1 MNHAAAVV
9 HVDRLELSFVREP
22 WAFADDNRA
31 VIDAYFAALR
41 RATPALWNGRV
52 LMMVRHALEGAVFR
66 GWYVET
72 DYASFT
78 AWRHWGHARAER
90 DCFGAAAVISSDGAV
105 LLGLMSERTVNAGRL
120 YFFCG
125 TPDLNDV
132 ADGRVD
138 LDFSV
143 TRELKEESGLAI
155 TELEAEPGWTTVV
168 EAARIAHIK
177 VLRSRQD
184 AESLRVRMLAHLAG
198 EAHPELSDIC
208 IVRGIADIDRTMPR
222 FVTAFLEHRFGR
234 STPCP

>member
-1 MNHAAAVV
+1 MSDATVV
-9 HVDRLELSFVREP
+9 HVERLALSFVRER
-22 WAFADDNRA
+22 WGFADDNRA

-66 GWYVET
+66 GCYVET

-78 AWRHWGHARAER
+78 AWRHWGHARDER

-105 LLGLMSERTVNAGRL
+105 LLGLMSDRTVNAGRL

-125 TPDLNDV
+125 TPDPSDV

-143 TRELKEESGLAI
+143 TRELKEESGLDIAA
-155 TELEAEPGWTTVV
+155 LEAEPGWTTVI
-168 EAARIAHIK
+168 ERARIAHIK
-177 VLRSRQD
+177 VLHSRQT
-184 AESLRVRMLAHLAG
+184 AENLRARMLAHLAG
-198 EAHPELSDIC
+198 EADPELCDIR
-208 IVRGIADIDRTMPR
+208 IVRGTGDIDGRMPR
-222 FVTAFLEHRFGR
+222 FVTAFLEHRFGL
-234 STPCP
+234 SAPSP

>member
-1 MNHAAAVV
+1 MSDAAVV
-9 HVDRLELSFVREP
+9 HVDRLALHVVPER
-22 WAFADDNRA
+22 WAFADENRA

-52 LMMVRHALEGAVFR
+52 LMMVRHALAGAVFR

-78 AWRHWGHARAER
+78 AWRHWGHVGHER

-105 LLGLMSERTVNAGRL
+105 LLGLMSERTLNAGRL

-125 TPDLNDV
+125 TPDPSDV
-132 ADGRVD
+132 VEGRVD

-143 TRELKEESGLAI
+143 SRELKEESGLDIA
-155 TELEAEPGWTTVV
+155 ELAAEPGWTTVI

-177 VLRSRQD
+177 VLRSRQNAD
-184 AESLRVRMLAHLAG
+184 TLRARMLAHLAG
-198 EAHPELSDIC
+198 EAHPELCDIR
-208 IVRGIADIDRTMPR
+208 IVRGVGDIDRRMPR
-222 FVTAFLEHRFGR
+222 FVTAFLQRHFKGG
-234 STPCP
+234 

>member
-1 MNHAAAVV
+1 MTDAAVV
-9 HVDRLELSFVREP
+9 HVDRLDLRLVPER

-31 VIDAYFAALR
+31 VIDAYFAALK

-52 LMMVRHALEGAVFR
+52 LMMVRHALEGAVLR

-78 AWRHWGHARAER
+78 AWRHWGRAAGER

-105 LLGLMSERTVNAGRL
+105 LLGLMSERTVNAGQL

-125 TPDLNDV
+125 TPDLSDV
-132 ADGRVD
+132 VEGRVD

-143 TRELKEESGLAI
+143 GRELKEESGLDI
-155 TELEAEPGWTTVV
+155 GELAPEPGWTTVI

-177 VLRSRQD
+177 VLRAGQD
-184 AESLRVRMLAHLAG
+184 ADTLRARMLAHLAA

-208 IVRGIADIDRTMPR
+208 VVRGIGDIDRRMPR
-222 FVTAFLEHRFGR
+222 FVTAFLEHHFKRG
-234 STPCP
+234 

>member
-1 MNHAAAVV
+1 MSAAAVV
-9 HVDRLELSFVREP
+9 NIERLELSFVRER
-22 WAFADDNRA
+22 WAFADENHA

-66 GWYVET
+66 GWYVES

-78 AWRHWGHARAER
+78 AWRHWGRVRAER

-105 LLGLMSERTVNAGRL
+105 LLGLMSDRTVNAGRL

-125 TPDLNDV
+125 TPDLSDV

-143 TRELKEESGLAI
+143 TRELKEESGLDIGAF
-155 TELEAEPGWTTVV
+155 EAEPGWTTVI
-168 EAARIAHIK
+168 EPARIAHIK
-177 VLRSRQD
+177 VLHSRQTAD
-184 AESLRVRMLAHLAG
+184 SLRERMLAHLAG
-198 EAHPELSDIC
+198 EAHPELCDIR
-208 IVRGIADIDRTMPR
+208 IVRGMRDIDGRIPR
-222 FVTAFLEHRFGR
+222 FVTAFLEHRFG
-234 STPCP
+234 SG